1 MKTAIFDLDGTLVDT
16 SRDMLGGTN
25 TVFEEMGLGRPLV
38 EGEHDA
44 IAFAGARAML
54 KKGGEITGHVWS
66 EESFEQAYQA
76 FLVAYADQVDHY
88 SEIYPGVEAAL
99 DRLDA
104 KGWKLA
110 ICTNKP
116 AGLAETLLTSLG
128 LRPRFGAM
136 IGADTLS
143 VRKPDPEPLRE
154 AVRRVKGDFGRSVLI
169 GDTITDRKAAL
180 NAGIPCVLVTFG
192 PIGEA
197 VRDMEP
203 DGLLGTYKEIEPVLD
218 GLVR

>member
-25 TVFEEMGLGRPLV
+25 TVFEEMGLGRPLI

-54 KKGGEITGHVWS
+54 KKGGEITGHSWS
-66 EESFEQAYQA
+66 EAGFEEAYQA
-76 FLVAYADQVDHY
+76 FLVAYAAQVDHF
-88 SEIYPGVEAAL
+88 SAIYPGVEEAL

-116 AGLAETLLTSLG
+116 SGLAETLLGSLG
-128 LRPRFGAM
+128 LRSRFGAM

-143 VRKPDPEPLRE
+143 VRKPDPEPLFE
-154 AVRRVKGDFGRSVLI
+154 AVRRVEGDFERSVLI

-180 NAGIPCVLVTFG
+180 NAGMPCVLVTFG
-192 PIGEA
+192 PLGQA

-203 DGLLGTYKEIEPVLD
+203 DGLLGAYAEIETVLERF
-218 GLVR
+218 L